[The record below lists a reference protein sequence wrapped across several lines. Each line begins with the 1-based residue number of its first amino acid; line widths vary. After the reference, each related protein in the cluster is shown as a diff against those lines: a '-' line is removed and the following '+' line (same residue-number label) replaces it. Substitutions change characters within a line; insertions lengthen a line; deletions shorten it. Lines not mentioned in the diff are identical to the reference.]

1 MDLGVPYVQT
11 NSYGNASEYVK
22 TIQILWVDWY
32 SIVDPYRQDPHLNFH
47 DISVEPT
54 ICLIRKL

>member
-22 TIQILWVDWY
+22 TIQIRD
-32 SIVDPYRQDPHLNFH
+32 SQSTFTD
-47 DISVEPT
+47 S
-54 ICLIRKL
+54 